1 MKVIPLTRVR
11 NSKNFVRFEEQHSE
25 LIAGK
30 SVYVNQAFC
39 ADQQCAVVVG
49 TADELEKLI
58 KTPIDTPVVVST
70 PVTKVKK

>member
-1 MKVIPLTRVR
+1 MKVIALTRVR

-30 SVYVNQAFC
+30 SVYVNQAFV

-49 TADELEKLI
+49 TAEELEKLM
-58 KTPIDTPVVVST
+58 KSPTDEPVAPPPSGG
-70 PVTKVKK
+70 KKK

>member
-1 MKVIPLTRVR
+1 MKLIALTRVR

-39 ADQQCAVVVG
+39 ADLQAAVVVG
-49 TADELEKLI
+49 TADELDRLMRTDDAAPLAASPKG
-58 KTPIDTPVVVST
+58 
-70 PVTKVKK
+70 KKA